1 MRVLT
6 DLLITF
12 HVLKKTCGRGPALVG
27 LLFAS
32 AFPVGMAA
40 ALLHQGYPGGITGM
54 LWRVVQGIWS
64 GLH

>member
-1 MRVLT
+1 VHLLT

-12 HVLKKTCGRGPALVG
+12 HVLKGACGRGPALVG

-32 AFPVGMAA
+32 AFPVGVAA
-40 ALLHQGYPGGITGM
+40 AMLHHACPGGITGI
-54 LWRVVQGIWS
+54 LLLVVQGVWR

>member
-12 HVLKKTCGRGPALVG
+12 HVLKGTCGRGAALVG
-27 LLFAS
+27 LLLAS
-32 AFPVGMAA
+32 AFPVGVAA
-40 ALLHQGYPGGITGM
+40 ALLHHAYPEGITGI
-54 LWRVVQGIWS
+54 LWRVVQGVWS